1 MNGVL
6 LVRYLLGVAAV
17 VVIAPMALFCLWP
30 AALRARFVGGA
41 EALGTMAPRAAQGL
55 IADLLQMRFEALG
68 VKTEK
73 TPLRAAVRELSFV
86 DGDRRC
92 YASIG
97 LGSLGPRLYYF
108 TPLPE
113 GGVVLSSN
121 GAFPRVRTD
130 SVVQQSYRGC
140 SPRELLER
148 HLRTLGELGR
158 RGEVVPT
165 AEARVEATYAYY
177 RTPEIRRMLRRT
189 GIMLLVWGG
198 VIGWFV
204 FR

>member
-1 MNGVL
+1 MTSL
-6 LVRYLLGVAAV
+6 LMVRYLLGVAAV
-17 VVIAPMALFCLWP
+17 LVVAPMALFCLWP
-30 AALRARFVGGA
+30 ASLRARFVGGA
-41 EALGTMAPRAAQGL
+41 EALGTMAPRTAQGL

-73 TPLRAAVRELSFV
+73 TPLRPAVRELSFV
-86 DGDRRC
+86 AADRRC

-113 GGVVLSSN
+113 GGLVLSSN
-121 GAFPRVRTD
+121 GAFPKVRTD
-130 SVVQQSYRGC
+130 RVVQQSYRRC
-140 SPRELLER
+140 SPRELLEH
-148 HLRTLGELGR
+148 HLGRLGELDR

-165 AEARVEATYAYY
+165 AEARIEATYAYY

-189 GIMLLVWGG
+189 GIMLLAWVG
-198 VIGWFV
+198 VIGWFL